1 VARSNRPFSTKPL
14 DRSALLASGPIQ
26 AMKARYRP
34 VLVVVQGKEVGH
46 RMPLAKGI
54 LIGRDPDADLCLTDE
69 GISWHHAR
77 VEDRGG
83 AWALVDLESTNG
95 TFVNGQACNERIL
108 EPGDKIALAHAVLRF
123 EVSDAFDQAY
133 DAVVERLLNIDDLSG
148 LYVRRKFDEELGLLI
163 QRASQASLPVGLLV
177 MDLDGV
183 KAINDANGHLFGAYV
198 IGEAGR
204 VIGETIDQVGFASRF
219 GGDEFVAALR
229 RADLAESELW
239 AQRVLEAIV
248 AHRFEHEGV
257 ELHPGISIGV
267 ASYPASATG
276 ARELFELADRALYEA
291 KRAGKGC
298 VRVWGP

>member
-1 VARSNRPFSTKPL
+1 
-14 DRSALLASGPIQ
+14 
-26 AMKARYRP
+26 
-34 VLVVVQGKEVGH
+34 
-46 RMPLAKGI
+46 MPLAKGI

-108 EPGDKIALAHAVLRF
+108 EPGDKVALAHAVLRF
-123 EVSDAFDQAY
+123 EVSDALDQAY

-163 QRASQASLPVGLLV
+163 QRASQASQPVGLLV

-183 KAINDANGHLFGAYV
+183 KGINDAHGHLFGAYV

-229 RADLAESELW
+229 RADLAESEVW

-248 AHRFEHEGV
+248 SHRFEHEGV